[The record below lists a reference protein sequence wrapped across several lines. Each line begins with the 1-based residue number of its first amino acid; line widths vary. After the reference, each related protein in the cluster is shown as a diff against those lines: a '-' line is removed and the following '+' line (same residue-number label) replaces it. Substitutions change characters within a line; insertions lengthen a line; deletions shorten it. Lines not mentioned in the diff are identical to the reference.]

1 MIYFHSFSVENIEQ
15 NQIIE
20 LYSIANHFE
29 TESLIQCCS
38 DMLIASLNKENVF
51 KFFKEVILEKSIT
64 KFKPFFID
72 FFVDELDSIINEK
85 EFEEL
90 DKEIILDIFKKKEI
104 KVEEMLKKLE
114 NSDSGSDSDSDY

>member
-1 MIYFHSFSVENIEQ
+1 
-15 NQIIE
+15 
-20 LYSIANHFE
+20 
-29 TESLIQCCS
+29 
-38 DMLIASLNKENVF
+38 MLIASLNKENVF

-90 DKEIILDIFKKKEI
+90 DKEIILEIFKKKEI

-114 NSDSGSDSDSDY
+114 NSDSDSDSDSDY